1 MKKYGKEKTIFE
13 KADCFLKRHLSGDTL
28 DYRRIIALIIPLFI
42 DQTFIICTNFF
53 NISMISSSGMDA
65 VSAVNMV
72 DSINLFL
79 LSVFIAVATGGTV
92 IVAQMKG
99 RGNHREVPR
108 AISGTVTS
116 VFLISFGIGL
126 LIIIFSSVILGFLF
140 GNAEENVLINAQLFL
155 VGSAASYVFFG
166 LTESVSASL
175 RGLGETRSSLLLTLC
190 MNGLYVLLNIIL
202 VLECSLGIV
211 GMIISLLAARIIASG
226 VAVYLLI
233 RRKNMFRLSF
243 SKIIRIDPPML
254 GRAFA
259 LGIPFAAEQM
269 FFNGGKLLT
278 QTFIVGMGTYAI
290 ATHAITSSITSL
302 FMIPANTLSLGI
314 ITVVGQCMGNKDIA
328 QAKKSIRTFSVMTSL
343 SILIMA
349 VVILPFIG
357 NIVGVFHPTDNIVGS
372 ILLITFVNTAAQLI
386 FWPSSFLFPSALRAA
401 GDARFTSVVSM
412 LSMWLFRVVMG
423 YVMGVIFG
431 WGVPGVWFAMEA
443 EWGVRGVIFWLRLR
457 GDKWYR
463 HKVID

>member
-1 MKKYGKEKTIFE
+1 
-13 KADCFLKRHLSGDTL
+13 
-28 DYRRIIALIIPLFI
+28 
-42 DQTFIICTNFF
+42 
-53 NISMISSSGMDA
+53 
-65 VSAVNMV
+65 
-72 DSINLFL
+72 
-79 LSVFIAVATGGTV
+79 
-92 IVAQMKG
+92 
-99 RGNHREVPR
+99 
-108 AISGTVTS
+108 
-116 VFLISFGIGL
+116 
-126 LIIIFSSVILGFLF
+126 
-140 GNAEENVLINAQLFL
+140 
-155 VGSAASYVFFG
+155 
-166 LTESVSASL
+166 
-175 RGLGETRSSLLLTLC
+175 
-190 MNGLYVLLNIIL
+190 
-202 VLECSLGIV
+202 
-211 GMIISLLAARIIASG
+211 
-226 VAVYLLI
+226 
-233 RRKNMFRLSF
+233 
-243 SKIIRIDPPML
+243 
-254 GRAFA
+254 
-259 LGIPFAAEQM
+259 
-269 FFNGGKLLT
+269 
-278 QTFIVGMGTYAI
+278 
-290 ATHAITSSITSL
+290 
-302 FMIPANTLSLGI
+302 MIPANTLSLGI
-314 ITVVGQCMGNKDIA
+314 ITVVAQSLRNKDIA